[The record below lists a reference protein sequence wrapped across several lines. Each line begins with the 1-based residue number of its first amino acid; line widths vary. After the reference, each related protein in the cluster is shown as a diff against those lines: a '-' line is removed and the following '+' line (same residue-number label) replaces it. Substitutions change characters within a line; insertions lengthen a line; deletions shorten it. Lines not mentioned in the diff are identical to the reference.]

1 MTVLRPAGSKSGA
14 PRAGQYARRSGWRGP
29 VLPGS
34 ASGAPRR
41 PPSRGCPLPCSGA
54 VGTAARIRSVASAS
68 LSRRTTVSRSA
79 RYPSVTA
86 PGSMCARA
94 RRRISLISLRN
105 DWLGALVAQLMPM
118 KHFPPHC
125 HPLRGARTGSRS
137 DIVSLTRQRGVRQVG
152 ARPTPCQDD
161 APVPATV
168 DPILP
173 HLLHWLATAVPGRR
187 RRVLALGA
195 LVLIGHCTSPPLVSL
210 LNPPSMT
217 EQLPYPRDVERG
229 AETSRK
235 RGFGV
240 NATICTLSKRPA
252 SRLRRKSPSIP
263 LARSAGTVQRAR
275 PGCHSPL
282 RASLWARRAPHR
294 QPG

>member
-1 MTVLRPAGSKSGA
+1 MTGLARWSLSGA
-14 PRAGQYARRSGWRGP
+14 HEALPSPLSSVKRGSNRISIGHRVVNP
-29 VLPGS
+29 T
-34 ASGAPRR
+34 AWR
-41 PPSRGCPLPCSGA
+41 PPGRGTPNP
-54 VGTAARIRSVASAS
+54 
-68 LSRRTTVSRSA
+68 
-79 RYPSVTA
+79 
-86 PGSMCARA
+86 RA
-94 RRRISLISLRN
+94 RRCPGPGDS
-105 DWLGALVAQLMPM
+105 
-118 KHFPPHC
+118 
-125 HPLRGARTGSRS
+125 
-137 DIVSLTRQRGVRQVG
+137 
-152 ARPTPCQDD
+152 
-161 APVPATV
+161 

-275 PGCHSPL
+275 LGVTPHYGPPSGPV
-282 RASLWARRAPHR
+282 APPHR
-294 QPG
+294 QPGVTALLHRRCECGQVSVEPGYSPRSSVRTF